1 MFVFTVNLKNG
12 AKCMHEETLNFNTT
26 LEVARN
32 LENLP
37 YSDISMLLSILCCF
51 TCESID
57 NQ

>member
-1 MFVFTVNLKNG
+1 MQ
-12 AKCMHEETLNFNTT
+12 EETLNFNTT

-37 YSDISMLLSILCCF
+37 YSDISVLLSILCCF
-51 TCESID
+51 TYKSID